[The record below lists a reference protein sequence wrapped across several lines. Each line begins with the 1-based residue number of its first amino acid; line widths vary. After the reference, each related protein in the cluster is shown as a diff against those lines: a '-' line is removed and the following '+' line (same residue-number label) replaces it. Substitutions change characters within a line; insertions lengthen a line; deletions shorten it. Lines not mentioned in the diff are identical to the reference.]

1 MSTEFIELTEY
12 KGKKFLINPVHIVK
26 VRPDDEGAYVYFDVA
41 IGSGGTLSLSS
52 VHVAESYFA
61 VKRILQQ

>member
-12 KGKKFLINPVHIVK
+12 EGKKFLVNTVHIVK
-26 VRPDDEGAYVYFDVA
+26 VRPDDEGAYLYFDVA
-41 IGSGGTLSLSS
+41 IGSGGSLSLSC

-61 VKRILQQ
+61 VKRLLQQ